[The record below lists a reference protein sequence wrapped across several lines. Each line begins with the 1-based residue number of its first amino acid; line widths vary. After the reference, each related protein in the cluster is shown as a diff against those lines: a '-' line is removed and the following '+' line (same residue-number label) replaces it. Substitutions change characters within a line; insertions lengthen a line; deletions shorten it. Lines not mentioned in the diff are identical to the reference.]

1 SAGGRR
7 DPDLLRKL
15 LVPKLLT
22 AVIDIEARQAAVL
35 DIEGL
40 ASERADRRQRVSAA
54 ERPFELVRDTVLTR
68 LLGSRLRVLEDGGA
82 EERPIRRAVGVV
94 EAPTLG
100 EARDVR
106 ARARGAVSVRGRA
119 VGKRKH
125 EVHAL
130 VGPHVVED
138 RPVSDPVAG

>member
-1 SAGGRR
+1 LAADPRRQIAPRPARADTVVQQAILRVRCIPGASVLPEIRRIVAVDARVEIVDAGLVIDPSAGGRR

-68 LLGSRLRVLEDGGA
+68 LLGSRLRVLED
-82 EERPIRRAVGVV
+82 
-94 EAPTLG
+94 
-100 EARDVR
+100 
-106 ARARGAVSVRGRA
+106 
-119 VGKRKH
+119 
-125 EVHAL
+125 
-130 VGPHVVED
+130 
-138 RPVSDPVAG
+138 